1 MHLSPA
7 TPRVTWPT
15 TVSSSPTPVSDNC
28 VLPALEHSL
37 SVGCAAVLETGSLPP
52 QDHKSGTVCHSIS
65 DYVGCHTASSGGH
78 WRYFIRTVTPRH
90 SVNCFLTVPNI
101 LTYLL
106 TSQSLAGSVSF
117 NYKPVNRSAIADG
130 FSSIE
135 TRWSNWQRTPCH
147 SHHPSHNSLA
157 SDSRCSQVQ
166 NTTSETHQAGAT
178 DKYYCFSQ
186 FSNTSAKKFQL
197 VFKALPA
204 LQRKL
209 SRKYLQ
215 IPNSESLPLDPPLE
229 KQTFKSSSHLQLKLK
244 IYTPCPDK
252 KGATDFFCCKNID
265 GFSYFLCTTSQEN
278 AKVIGMKISC
288 HTFVM
293 LLPYRMK
300 ISDTKI
306 THFTPILSLC
316 TCLYRSHL
324 QKPVSMKQTKHSR
337 KSEAQNLCSKCPPFT
352 RTHAFKRL
360 RHCAIAAAM
369 TVWSSS
375 LHSLSRRFFQ
385 LFNIM
390 DPRAVDP
397 LLKHTSDDVVH
408 RIQI

>member
-1 MHLSPA
+1 MWAVIRPVQA
-7 TPRVTWPT
+7 VTE
-15 TVSSSPTPVSDNC
+15 D
-28 VLPALEHSL
+28 
-37 SVGCAAVLETGSLPP
+37 
-52 QDHKSGTVCHSIS
+52 I
-65 DYVGCHTASSGGH
+65 
-78 WRYFIRTVTPRH
+78 FIRTVTPRH

-117 NYKPVNRSAIADG
+117 NYKPVNRLAIADG

-197 VFKALPA
+197 VFEALPA

-252 KGATDFFCCKNID
+252 KGATDFF
-265 GFSYFLCTTSQEN
+265 
-278 AKVIGMKISC
+278 AVKISMDFRIFC
-288 HTFVM
+288 AQLRKRTPKSLAWKF
-293 LLPYRMK
+293 LA
-300 ISDTKI
+300 
-306 THFTPILSLC
+306 THSLC
-316 TCLYRSHL
+316 CYH
-324 QKPVSMKQTKHSR
+324 
-337 KSEAQNLCSKCPPFT
+337 
-352 RTHAFKRL
+352 
-360 RHCAIAAAM
+360 
-369 TVWSSS
+369 TVWKS
-375 LHSLSRRFFQ
+375 Q
-385 LFNIM
+385 TQ
-390 DPRAVDP
+390 
-397 LLKHTSDDVVH
+397 K
-408 RIQI
+408 